1 MNIAIPVWEG
11 KVSPVFDTASRLMV
25 LNLVDQE
32 ETSRFEAYI
41 EEQDLTRRCLRI
53 RRLGVDILICGA
65 VSRIFYGILTAAG
78 IHVIP
83 WVSGCAEDVL
93 AAYLDGT
100 LFDSRFLMPG
110 CRWKPA
116 TATKPAFKLKNR
128 GE

>member
-11 KVSPVFDTASRLMV
+11 KVSPVFDTASRVMV
-25 LNLVDQE
+25 LNLENQK

-41 EEQDLTRRCLRI
+41 DEHDLTRRCLRI

-65 VSRIFYGILTAAG
+65 VSRTFYGILTAAG

-83 WVSGCAEDVL
+83 WVSGYAEDVL
-93 AAYLDGT
+93 AAYLNGT

-110 CRWKPA
+110 CRRKPV
-116 TATKPAFKLKNR
+116 TAGKPDFKSKK
-128 GE
+128 